1 MIDRLARNPHQCLNL
16 KNEWC
21 LSRKPA
27 LENKT
32 KSKALGPAGKEE
44 RSEHEETK
52 WKRGRQ
58 QGDREGS
65 GEGDGEAGQEDQQRP
80 EKRRNRRE
88 EPERDIPAEVKENIT
103 STGASTPVSVKIK
116 RIERGNKKDSGP
128 TGNKYQPTLKSFMD
142 LKCGLEGG
150 RGKTGLQEPGKQS

>member
-1 MIDRLARNPHQCLNL
+1 MTR
-16 KNEWC
+16 
-21 LSRKPA
+21 
-27 LENKT
+27 
-32 KSKALGPAGKEE
+32 
-44 RSEHEETK
+44 
-52 WKRGRQ
+52 
-58 QGDREGS
+58 
-65 GEGDGEAGQEDQQRP
+65 GEGDGEAYQEDQRP

-88 EPERDIPAEVKENIT
+88 EPERDIPAEVKEENIT

-150 RGKTGLQEPGKQS
+150 RGKTGLQEPGKQSWAGRDLRKADQGPSLSQIGEAGGREGSKEVEGQWS